1 MKYLSQLIESKKHTI
16 NYDMTKSF
24 RENHNVLARVE
35 MDHYDTPID
44 PSESSWEE
52 ITHRNETFL
61 KKTYIFKNTQQIKYF
76 IDEFLNKANKVNYF
90 PELFLKENQIKVF
103 LKNEFVNQIMD
114 EDILFSKFLDEIYE
128 DIHYIHR

>member
-24 RENHNVLARVE
+24 RENHNILSRVE

-44 PSESSWEE
+44 PAESSWEE

-61 KKTYIFKNTQQIKYF
+61 KKTYIFKNTQQMKYF
-76 IDEFLNKANKVNYF
+76 IDEFLNETNKINYF
-90 PELFLKENQIKVF
+90 PELFLKENQVKVF
-103 LKNEFVNQIMD
+103 LKNEFANQIMD
-114 EDILFSKFLDEIYE
+114 EDISFSKFLDEIYE